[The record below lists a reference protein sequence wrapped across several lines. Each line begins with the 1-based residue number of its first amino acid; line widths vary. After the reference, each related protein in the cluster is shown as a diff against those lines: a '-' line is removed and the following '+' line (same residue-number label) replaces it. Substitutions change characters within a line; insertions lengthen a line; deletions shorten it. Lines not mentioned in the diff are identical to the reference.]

1 MKKSTLNKVLAG
13 TLALAL
19 CVPMLLASP
28 VQVKASSVSDN
39 VPSGSVS
46 DNVPSESVSGNSS
59 SSSSS
64 STSSQTAETTV
75 TAKNTVA
82 LGGKLVKST
91 VGGVFAG
98 TVVNGTAVLSPVASV
113 ASAAGLSQADVDA
126 GTNVRFYVC
135 NSTNKEAKGAL
146 KTAAADAGKNLVGY
160 LNVDMYTIT
169 KKGVVTSIKNATAPI
184 TLTFALPGRIAKAEN
199 KVSIMCIDKD
209 GKTVVMEDTDTDPKT
224 LTVEASVFGVYAI
237 VY

>member
-1 MKKSTLNKVLAG
+1 MKKSTLNKVFAS
-13 TLALAL
+13 TLAVAL

-28 VQVKASSVSDN
+28 MSVNASSVSGN
-39 VPSGSVS
+39 KP
-46 DNVPSESVSGNSS
+46 SVSGNTTSS

-64 STSSQTAETTV
+64 SSETATV

-82 LGGKLVKST
+82 LGGKVVKST

-113 ASAAGLSQADVDA
+113 AAAAGLSQADVDA

-135 NSTNKEAKGAL
+135 NSTDKEAKAAL
-146 KTAAADAGKNLVGY
+146 QSAAAAAGKNLAGY

-169 KKGVVTSIKNATAPI
+169 KKGTVTSIKNAMEPI

-199 KVSIMCIDKD
+199 NVSILCIDKD
-209 GKTVVMEDTDTDPKT
+209 GKTVEMKDTDTDART